1 MSKIPSSGPQRD
13 WTSLAAFL
21 AVLITGML
29 LVTVGHLTAGG
40 LTTVC
45 TSLVALYA
53 AWRHFRR

>member
-21 AVLITGML
+21 GVLITGVL
-29 LVTVGHLTAGG
+29 LVMVGHLTAGD

-45 TSLVALYA
+45 TSLVGLYA